1 MKVKYFL
8 SLIFFGLSV
17 QAMQVE
23 VPGAYINCSNNRGK
37 LTEIIAEISSWDE
50 RKIFDI
56 SELNTYIAD
65 EQAITFEE
73 AISEVFAYGEAVLK
87 EYGDQISQ
95 DQLDKINS
103 SFNAVMDESGNGDSA
118 EERHDNDKDSIIKIK
133 KILFVL
139 NKAKFFEK
147 VTFKEDVTFKDHAE
161 FERFVSFHGNVKFR
175 KNVEID
181 GVLSVADVVI
191 TSCIDSICINNLS
204 VVNELVSGTLS
215 VNDLFAGSADIDC
228 DLTVGCNISMSD
240 SISGDVGNIIK
251 NGVSF
256 IHTYPA
262 ASLNTFV
269 GAGAGNFSMTGT
281 QNSALGASALMNNTT
296 GAGNTAMGA
305 LSLLSNTTGQHNTAV
320 GTGAL
325 LSNTL
330 GWFNT
335 AVGYLS
341 MFINTTG
348 SLNVAVG
355 DTSMTNNITGAQNVA
370 VGVSTFASGDNNVI
384 VGYNAGNNGSQNIG
398 IGASS
403 LFNINSNQNVALGYG
418 SMAGSSSANGNN
430 TAIGYL
436 ALQNVQGGSNIAIG
450 SNAGTASVSNTSN
463 NNIYIGT
470 VGADESGAI
479 RIGTL
484 GTHTTC
490 FIQGIEGV
498 TVAGSVPV
506 LINAAGQLG
515 TILSTRKVKHDIQ
528 KMADDSES
536 IYQLNPVTFV
546 YNNDPSETKQYG
558 LIAEEVDQAFPALV
572 VRDADGNPYT
582 VQYQVLPVLLLNEV
596 QKQHA
601 ALEQQKADF
610 SHVLEMINNRL
621 VVLEKHPKNLSNLA
635 EVLAQ
640 ISSWNGDK
648 EPLHRDLPN
657 WFTCEIKEAILA
669 ILPYVENIIEQKD
682 GQLSPAQLA
691 VINNLLNSMP
701 CV

>member
-1 MKVKYFL
+1 MKVKHFL
-8 SLIFFGLSV
+8 LSIFFGLSV
-17 QAMQVE
+17 QVIQAERPLRSVSMAMDDC
-23 VPGAYINCSNNRGK
+23 YISCSNNRGK
-37 LTEIIAEISSWDE
+37 LAEMIAEISSWDE
-50 RKIFDI
+50 HKIFDI
-56 SELNTYIAD
+56 SQLNKYIAD
-65 EQAITFEE
+65 EHALTFEE
-73 AISEVFAYGEAVLK
+73 AVLEVFAYAESVLE
-87 EYGDQISQ
+87 EYGNKISQ
-95 DQLDKINS
+95 DQVDRINN
-103 SFNAVMDESGNGDSA
+103 SFNALMDELESGDVV
-118 EERHDNDKDSIIKIK
+118 EDRDRDKDSIIKIK
-133 KILFVL
+133 KKLFVL
-139 NKAKFFEK
+139 NKAKFFDK
-147 VTFKEDVTFKDHAE
+147 VTFKEDVKFKDHAE
-161 FERFVSFHGNVKFR
+161 FEHFVSFHGNVKFR

-181 GVLSVADVVI
+181 GVLSVADLVI
-191 TSCIDSICINNLS
+191 TNCIDSVCIDN
-204 VVNELVSGTLS
+204 LS
-215 VNDLFAGSADIDC
+215 VNDLFAGSADINC
-228 DLTVGCNISMSD
+228 DLTVGCNISMND
-240 SISGDVGNIIK
+240 SISADVGNIIK

-281 QNSALGASALMNNTT
+281 QNAALGASALMNNTT
-296 GAGNTAMGA
+296 GAGNTTMGA
-305 LSLLSNTTGQHNTAV
+305 LSLLSNTTGQHNTAA
-320 GTGAL
+320 GNGAL
-325 LSNTL
+325 LSNTT
-330 GWFNT
+330 GSFNT
-335 AVGYLS
+335 AIGYLS

-355 DTSMTNNITGAQNVA
+355 DTSMTNNITGSQNVA
-370 VGVSTFASGDNNVI
+370 VGVSTFASGDSNVI
-384 VGYNAGNNGSQNIG
+384 IGYNAGNNGSQNIG

-403 LFNINSNQNVALGYG
+403 LFNINSNQNVALGFG
-418 SMAGSSSANGNN
+418 SMSGSSSVNGNN

-436 ALQNVQGGSNIAIG
+436 ALQNVQGDSNIAIG

-470 VGADESGAI
+470 VGADESGVI

-610 SHVLEMINNRL
+610 SHALEMINNRL
-621 VVLEKHPKNLSNLA
+621 AALEKHPRDVSNLA
-635 EVLAQ
+635 AVLAQ
-640 ISSWNGDK
+640 ISSWNENND
-648 EPLHRDLPN
+648 PLYRDLPN

-669 ILPYVENIIEQKD
+669 ILPYAEDIIEQKD

-691 VINNLLNSMP
+691 VINNLLNSMS